1 MKKSVKESETMK
13 LNATKIEQAAAW
25 VEAHGLYPQPLGA
38 SVSEF
43 CKAMGVGRTTYRRWV
58 KTDQMEQALIR
69 AREKFRAQTVR
80 DVSRAVIDAA
90 KGQTETRE
98 VEARTASGELVR
110 FRETIRRP
118 PDIRAAVFVL
128 TNLDPANWRLK
139 PETQIQVA
147 PAPLRIVVESE
158 KGAEDLRRA
167 IEAIA
172 AK

>member
-1 MKKSVKESETMK
+1 MK

-43 CKAMGVGRTTYRRWV
+43 CKAMGIGRRTFYRWSEMA
-58 KTDQMEQALIR
+58 QMEQALIR
-69 AREKFRAQTVR
+69 AREKFRADTVR

-128 TNLDPANWRLK
+128 TNLDPANWRMK

-167 IEAIA
+167 IEANA